1 MLFKPELLCDLRPCP
16 VFSVKP
22 VKNSVSNQKKTA
34 ESIFRTLDKIA
45 FVSSSVFSNLESQM
59 IIILEEISYEVVLS
73 RRSKEIEFLGKA
85 LFKSISM
92 ISVIDLQYLK
102 CKILIW

>member
-73 RRSKEIEFLGKA
+73 RRSKEM
-85 LFKSISM
+85 SISM

>member
-34 ESIFRTLDKIA
+34 ASIFRTLDKIA

-73 RRSKEIEFLGKA
+73 RRSKEM
-85 LFKSISM
+85 SISM